1 MNKPSL
7 PLEDI
12 ILPSAISFWPLA
24 WGWWLLIIIVCAAFI
39 AVGWWLSKRLKLKRK
54 QQQAERLLIKNT
66 EHLSGTALFIAVN
79 TWLKI
84 QAGDA
89 YPQAQSLYGKEWISF
104 LNESANQSVFSDQ
117 QTQALSQG
125 LYQQQTLENTIQ
137 CEASELQKSALLWL
151 KLSKAL
157 NGGRL

>member
-24 WGWWLLIIIVCAAFI
+24 WGWWLLIIVFC
-39 AVGWWLSKRLKLKRK
+39 VVVTVLGLWLSKHLKLKRK
-54 QQQAERLLIKNT
+54 QQKAERLLFTSTQNLT
-66 EHLSGTALFIAVN
+66 GTKLFIALN

-84 QAGDA
+84 QASDA

-125 LYQQQTLENTIQ
+125 LYQSKTQESSIE